1 MEELVINLHIHSV
14 YSDGSWTHQKIA
26 EAGIASG
33 LDGLIITDHNVLVH
47 HLDGYFHKNG
57 KKILVIIGEEIHNKV
72 QEPQKNHL
80 ITFGQSKELCN
91 YAENPQQL
99 INQVKK
105 NGGLSFIAHP
115 FEEPLPQV
123 NETAITW
130 EDWNVNGFTGI
141 EIWNQLSELKNESK
155 NWIQLLVNVFF
166 PNGYGHGPHPLALK
180 KWDDLILTGKKLTAV
195 GGSDAHR
202 LEMKKA
208 FITRFI
214 FPYQFHFKC
223 VNNHVLIPQPL
234 TGDYLIDRKLIINAF
249 QQGNSFIGYD
259 LPASTK
265 GFRFYA
271 QGRRNTAI
279 MGEEI
284 EMDSSITFQIKLPE
298 VSECRLIHNG
308 KVIKIWNDQEICTYI
323 SKSPGIYRVE
333 CYVQFLGKKRGW
345 IFSNPIY
352 VLEKKK

>member
-1 MEELVINLHIHSV
+1 VEEIVINLHIHSI

-26 EAGIASG
+26 EAGISSG

-47 HLDGYFHKNG
+47 HLDGYYQKNR
-57 KKILVIIGEEIHNKV
+57 KKILVIIGEEIHNKI

-91 YAENPQQL
+91 YAENTQQL

-105 NGGLSFIAHP
+105 HGGLSFLAHP
-115 FEEPLPQV
+115 FEDSLPQV

-130 EDWNVNGFTGI
+130 ENWNIDGYTGI
-141 EIWNQLSELKNESK
+141 EIWNHLSELKNESK
-155 NWIQLLVNVFF
+155 SWIQLLVNVFL
-166 PNGYGHGPHPLALK
+166 PNGYGHGPHPFALK
-180 KWDDLILTGKKLTAV
+180 KWDDLLLSGKKLTAV

-202 LEMKKA
+202 LVMKKA

-223 VNNHVLIPQPL
+223 VNNHLLIPHPL
-234 TGDYLIDRKLIINAF
+234 TGDYLVDRKLIINAF

-271 QGRRNTAI
+271 QGKQKTAI

-284 EMDSSITFQIKLPE
+284 ELDSSLTFQIKLPE

-333 CYVQFLGKKRGW
+333 CYTQFFGQKRGW

-352 VLEKKK
+352 VVDKRK